1 MSSPIA
7 AATTHFLRF
16 RIQYS
21 SIALIYYDYMLTF
34 PLEVKY
40 MWRKSFRASTLLY
53 IFCRYAL
60 MANVVYLL
68 ALAGKLS
75 QGCDHWYRVIAA
87 LSVLGRASVIITF
100 TMRTWAVWGRSL
112 WIIAFMGTLG
122 LTCIILDIIHAPG
135 VKCTGGSSIQIV
147 DTLLAILMCIFEFF
161 SAILT
166 TVRCVTELHAA
177 GGFRG
182 ASKKSFF
189 FLVLRQGVLYFAL
202 VSVFTTAAAILNFR
216 APRGSFFQRL
226 PNAFTLPVSC
236 TLTARFLLHLRH
248 WDNKSA
254 QSRTAG
260 GHGATSEPTEGTMS
274 DWRAAAASA
283 LSMDEFGADPVAAA
297 IQDMNHKAEKRAQK
311 QHRDKDHPDDHHT
324 WHSGV
329 TTMKEKKPEGITK
342 VKTNQS
348 AGCSSASGTETT
360 QVATAV

>member
-1 MSSPIA
+1 
-7 AATTHFLRF
+7 
-16 RIQYS
+16 
-21 SIALIYYDYMLTF
+21 MLTL

-40 MWRKSFRASTLLY
+40 MWRKRFRASTLLY

-112 WIIAFMGTLG
+112 WVIALMGTLG

-135 VKCTGGSSIQIV
+135 VKCTGGSSIEIV

-166 TVRCVTELHAA
+166 TVRCILELHST
-177 GGFRG
+177 GGFRN
-182 ASKKSFF
+182 ASKKNFF
-189 FLVLRQGVLYFAL
+189 FLVLRQGVLYFAI
-202 VSVFTTAAAILNFR
+202 VSIFTTAAAILNFE
-216 APRGSFFQRL
+216 APRGSFFARL

-236 TLTARFLLHLRH
+236 TLTARFLLHLRQ
-248 WDNKSA
+248 WDSEDA
-254 QSRTAG
+254 QSKTAG
-260 GHGATSEPTEGTMS
+260 GHGDSDENTIGTMS

-283 LSMDEFGADPVAAA
+283 LSMDEFGADPVGAAV
-297 IQDMNHKAEKRAQK
+297 QDMNRKAERKE
-311 QHRDKDHPDDHHT
+311 HREKLEQRDDHHT

-329 TTMKEKKPEGITK
+329 TTMREKEKQPEEATK
-342 VKTNQS
+342 LKTNQS
-348 AGCSSASGTETT
+348 AGCSGASGTETG
-360 QVATAV
+360 QNDRVATAV